1 MTRQKMKNK
10 KIFTILTRILAVV
23 LLFTALFVSANSG
36 LAAEF
41 PRAQLDESERYYTEA
56 YMRFL
61 NRDYW
66 GASDY
71 LERALKINT
80 YLVDYYLLRAL
91 VMQRIGDYSAAREAL
106 TYYMEVRPMDS
117 TAPRIL
123 SYIIAQQRYVRQLAG
138 SSSVS
143 ARWRFTKPDILSEF
157 RMGYLRS
164 FSAAGLGK
172 ADSLGATLGISDTL
186 GDKIVFQSYAGGRLK
201 TVRVESPVTAM
212 PMGDGTFYVVTTSG
226 DVYSVLPSNLPS
238 NFLTGLSETRLTSQ
252 DIRAKLGD
260 VTVADAAVLSSS
272 EFAVADP
279 VAREV
284 AFYSLAD
291 FVRTGTWAPVLNE
304 TAMLFEPVAAA
315 VYGPW
320 LAVADR
326 GNEQIIFLNI
336 LNRRESFSAP
346 IARPRDVNWS
356 SIGEL
361 FVIGEGG
368 ELSRL
373 LMDFRSR
380 KVDAI
385 DVMDTNLENA
395 WTLFSAPSGNMY
407 CLDVGAANI
416 WKAEA
421 LPDVELSS
429 GFLSLFQPRV
439 ERVRLENSESENLL
453 LDAAVSSPFIS
464 YSEIAQKVVH
474 AIWNEKTIISRATW
488 NPDGR
493 TDKAPVFLIFQRPA
507 QAGTVTPEIR
517 SVNADGGIDIQIN
530 LPSVWM
536 AKDNALTNI
545 LIDSSI
551 SFEPDE
557 LDALTFFCLN
567 NGLELDIWGRTVPT
581 VEMIRSSA
589 LTGGKVIWSLANKPD
604 LTPPNSSVR
613 VTIPLPLDLSSSGYP
628 NRSMLTLYL
637 DVGMLHTRNW
647 IPLWPD
653 ILE

>member
-1 MTRQKMKNK
+1 MRQKMKNK
-10 KIFTILTRILAVV
+10 KIFTRALFAV
-23 LLFTALFVSANSG
+23 LLLAFLFAPARLSI
-36 LAAEF
+36 AAEF

-61 NRDYW
+61 DRDYW

-80 YLVDYYLLRAL
+80 YLVDYYLLRSL
-91 VMQRIGDYSAAREAL
+91 IMQRIGDYGAAREAL
-106 TYYMEVRPMDS
+106 AYYMEVRPMDS

-123 SYIIAQQRYVRQLAG
+123 SYMISQQRYIRQFAS

-143 ARWRFTKPDILSEF
+143 ARWRFTKPDILSELN
-157 RMGYLRS
+157 MGYFRS
-164 FSAAGLGK
+164 FSATGLGK
-172 ADSLGATLGISDTL
+172 ADSLGAALSVSDTL
-186 GDKIVFQSYAGGRLK
+186 GDKVLFRSYTGGGPK
-201 TVRVESPVTAM
+201 TVYVESPAAAI
-212 PMGDGTFYVVTTSG
+212 PMGDGTFYVITTNG
-226 DVYSVLPSNLPS
+226 DVYPVISSNILAS
-238 NFLTGLSETRLTSQ
+238 SSAVRLTSE
-252 DIRAKLGD
+252 DIRASLGALTVVD
-260 VTVADAAVLSSS
+260 VAALSMS

-284 AFYSLAD
+284 AFYSFAD
-291 FVRTGTWAPVLNE
+291 FSRTDVWTPAPSD
-304 TAMLFEPVAAA
+304 TAMLFEPVATAS
-315 VYGPW
+315 YGPW

-326 GNEQIIFLNI
+326 GNEQIFFLNTVNKQI
-336 LNRRESFSAP
+336 TFSAP
-346 IARPRDVNWS
+346 ISRPRDINWS

-373 LMDFRSR
+373 LVDFRGR

-385 DVMDTNLENA
+385 DVMETDLENA
-395 WTLFSAPSGNMY
+395 WTLFNSPDGNMY
-407 CLDVGAANI
+407 CLDVACANI
-416 WKAEA
+416 WKAET

-429 GFLSLFQPRV
+429 GFLSLSQPRI
-439 ERVRLENSESENLL
+439 ERVRSANAESENLL
-453 LDAAVSSPFIS
+453 LEAAVSSPFIS
-464 YSEIAQKVVH
+464 YSGIAKKIVY
-474 AIWNEKTIISRATW
+474 AIWNERTIGSNAIW
-488 NPDGR
+488 NPGGR
-493 TDKAPVFLIFQRPA
+493 VNKTPVFLIFQRPA
-507 QAGTVTPEIR
+507 QAGAVTPEIR
-517 SVNADGGIDIQIN
+517 SVRADGGIDIQIS

-567 NGLELDIWGRTVPT
+567 NGIELDIWGRVVPT

-604 LTPPNSSVR
+604 LTPPNTSVR
-613 VTIPLPLDLSSSGYP
+613 VSIPLPVDLSSSGYP
-628 NRSMLTLYL
+628 NRSMLTIYL

>member
-1 MTRQKMKNK
+1 MTRQKMKYK
-10 KIFTILTRILAVV
+10 KISIKILTVV
-23 LLFTALFVSANSG
+23 LFFAWAFASARQG

-61 NRDYW
+61 DRDYW
-66 GASDY
+66 GALDY
-71 LERALKINT
+71 LDRALKINT

-91 VMQRIGDYSAAREAL
+91 VMQRIGDYGASREAL
-106 TYYMEVRPMDS
+106 AYYMEVRPMDS

-123 SYIIAQQRYVRQLAG
+123 NYMIAQQRYVRQFAG

-143 ARWRFTKPDILSEF
+143 ARWRFSKPDILREF
-157 RMGYLRS
+157 NMGYLRAM
-164 FSAAGLGK
+164 SAAGLGK
-172 ADSLGATLGISDTL
+172 ADSLGAALCVSDTL
-186 GDKIVFQSYAGGRLK
+186 GDKIFFRSYADANGGIK
-201 TVRVESPVTAM
+201 TALVESPAAAM
-212 PMGDGTFYVVTTSG
+212 PMGDGTFYVVTTGG
-226 DVYSVLPSNLPS
+226 DVYSVMSSNILAS
-238 NFLTGLSETRLTSQ
+238 SSVTRLTSE
-252 DIRAKLGD
+252 DIRASLGD
-260 VTVADAAVLSSS
+260 VTVLDATALSMG

-279 VAREV
+279 VTREV
-284 AFYSLAD
+284 AFYSFAD
-291 FVRTGTWAPVLNE
+291 FARTGAWAPAPLE
-304 TAMLFEPVAAA
+304 LAMLFEPVAVAA
-315 VYGPW
+315 YGPW

-326 GNEQIIFLNI
+326 GNERIFFLNV
-336 LNRRESFSAP
+336 LNRRVDFSAP
-346 IARPRDVNWS
+346 ISRPRDINWS
-356 SIGEL
+356 SVGEL

-373 LMDFRSR
+373 LVDFRSR

-385 DVMDTNLENA
+385 DVMETDLENA
-395 WTLFSAPSGNMY
+395 WTLFDSPDGNMY

-416 WKAEA
+416 WKAET

-429 GFLSLFQPRV
+429 GFLSLSQPRI
-439 ERVRLENSESENLL
+439 ERVRTENAESENLL
-453 LDAAVSSPFIS
+453 IEAAVSSPFIT
-464 YSEIAQKVVH
+464 YSGIAKKVVH
-474 AIWNEKTIISRATW
+474 AIWNERTITSNAIW
-488 NPDGR
+488 NPGGKAN
-493 TDKAPVFLIFQRPA
+493 KAPVFLIFQRPA
-507 QAGTVTPEIR
+507 QAGAVTPEIR
-517 SVNADGGIDIQIN
+517 SVRAEGGVDIQIS

-545 LIDSSI
+545 VIDSSI
-551 SFEPDE
+551 SFEPDD

-567 NGLELDIWGRTVPT
+567 NGLELDIWGRAVPT

-589 LTGGKVIWSLANKPD
+589 LTGGKVVWSLANKPD
-604 LTPPNSSVR
+604 LTPPDSSVR
-613 VTIPLPLDLSSSGYP
+613 VSIPLPPELSSSGYP